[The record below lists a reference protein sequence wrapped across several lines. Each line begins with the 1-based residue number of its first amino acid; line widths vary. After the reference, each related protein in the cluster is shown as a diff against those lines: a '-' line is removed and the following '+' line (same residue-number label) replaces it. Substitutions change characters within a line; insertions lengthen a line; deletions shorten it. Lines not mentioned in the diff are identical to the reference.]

1 MADRHHPRQRAR
13 LRGRGY
19 FRRLGPGLVTG
30 AADDDPSGIGTYSQ
44 VGASTGPTFLWAA
57 PVLLPLAFAVQETC
71 ARLALASGTGLAA
84 LIRRNFPRPVLYV
97 TVLAVIVANVVNIA
111 ADLASMAAALHLVIP
126 IPYGVG
132 VVMFAV
138 GIGLAEIFVPYH
150 VYSRILRWLCLSLL
164 AYVASLFVIGLDWGE
179 TLKAVVMPR
188 MSWSRESFTIL
199 IALAG
204 TTISPYLFFWQ
215 AAEETEE
222 VSQPAA
228 RSGDAR
234 SQDSGLT
241 GEHIRAMR
249 VDVLL
254 GMFSAVAI
262 MFAIM
267 ATTAGTLHVA
277 GVTDIGSAEQAA
289 QALEPLA
296 GPVASVL
303 FLLGIVGTGLLA
315 VPVLAGSTAYAVA
328 ESLHWREGLERKPLQ
343 ARGFYGVLIAAIGI
357 ALVIVF
363 LGVNPMHFLFVAAVL
378 NGLVTPLLLALL
390 WWMAR
395 DRRIVGDWR
404 SPAWSRALL
413 GLTLVLLTTLPV
425 LWLLAP

>member
-1 MADRHHPRQRAR
+1 MSDHRHASR

-19 FRRLGPGLVTG
+19 FRRLGPGVVTG

-44 VGASTGPTFLWAA
+44 VGAATGTAFLWAA
-57 PVLLPLAFAVQETC
+57 PALLPLAFAVQETC

-84 LIRRNFPRPVLYV
+84 LIRRNFPRPVLYA
-97 TVLAVIVANVVNIA
+97 TVLAVIVANVVNIS
-111 ADLASMAAALHLVIP
+111 ADLASMAAALHLVVP
-126 IPYGVG
+126 VPYGIG
-132 VVMFAV
+132 VVAFAV
-138 GIGLAEIFVPYH
+138 GIGVAEILVPYH

-164 AYVASLFVIGLDWGE
+164 AYVASLFVIGLDWGA
-179 TLKAVVMPR
+179 TLHAVVVPHIE
-188 MSWSRESFTIL
+188 WSRESFTIL

-222 VSQPAA
+222 ADRPPREVDQPLRIA
-228 RSGDAR
+228 
-234 SQDSGLT
+234 GL
-241 GEHIRAMR
+241 GERMRAMR

-254 GMFSAVAI
+254 GMVSAVAI

-267 ATTAGTLHVA
+267 ATTAGTLHA
-277 GVTDIGSAEQAA
+277 SGVTDVASAEDAA
-289 QALEPLA
+289 SALAPLA
-296 GPVASVL
+296 GSTASLL
-303 FLLGIVGTGLLA
+303 FLLGILGTGLLA

-343 ARGFYGVLIAAIGI
+343 ARGFYAVLVAAIAI
-357 ALVIVF
+357 ALVIDF

-378 NGLVTPLLLALL
+378 NGLVTPILLGLL

-404 SPAWSRALL
+404 SPAWSRILV
-413 GLTLVLLTTLPV
+413 GLTLLLLTSLPI